1 MPAIIL
7 ASSSIY
13 RKQLLQRLTKKFK
26 VISPHVNEIKFSDE
40 GGKDSALRLA
50 ILKAKTIS
58 ENNENSYVIGS
69 DQTAEFDGI
78 QIEKPRNTDES
89 FDQLIKLSG
98 KNVTFYSA
106 VCLINKS
113 KKIEYKD
120 VETIHVKYKILT
132 KSLISEY
139 LSNEAPNG
147 CLGSIKSEG
156 LGITLLEKIV
166 SNDPTAIVGLPLLC
180 LIKMFELEK
189 IYFNG
194 K

>member
-1 MPAIIL
+1 MSSIIL

-13 RKQLLQRLTKKFK
+13 RKQLLRRLTNKFK
-26 VISPHVNEIKFSDE
+26 VISPHVNEIKLPHE
-40 GGKDSALRLA
+40 GGKESALRLA
-50 ILKAKTIS
+50 ILKAKTVS
-58 ENNENSYVIGS
+58 EDNENSYVIGS

-78 QIEKPRNTDES
+78 QIQKPRNTDES

-106 VCLINKS
+106 VCLINES

-132 KSLISEY
+132 ESLISDY
-139 LSNEAPNG
+139 LSNEAPEG
-147 CLGSIKSEG
+147 CLGSIRSEG

>member
-1 MPAIIL
+1 MPPIIL

-13 RKQLLQRLTKKFK
+13 RKQLLQRLTNNFK
-26 VISPHVNEIKFSDE
+26 VISPHVNEIKLPGE

-50 ILKAKTIS
+50 ILKAKTVS
-58 ENNENSYVIGS
+58 NDNVNSYIIGS
-69 DQTAEFDGI
+69 DQTAEFDSI
-78 QIEKPRNTDES
+78 QIEKPKNNGES

-98 KNVTFYSA
+98 KDVTFYTA

-113 KKIEYKD
+113 KKIEYKG

-132 KSLISEY
+132 KSLISKY
-139 LSNEAPNG
+139 LNNETPDG

-166 SNDPTAIVGLPLLC
+166 SDDPTAIVGLPLLC

>member
-1 MPAIIL
+1 MSSIIL

-13 RKQLLQRLTKKFK
+13 RKKLLQRLTNKFK
-26 VISPHVNEIKFSDE
+26 VISPHVNEIKLPDE

-50 ILKAKTIS
+50 ILKAETIS
-58 ENNENSYVIGS
+58 QDNKNSYVIGS

-78 QIEKPRNTDES
+78 QIEKPQNINES

-113 KKIEYKD
+113 KKIEYKG
-120 VETIHVKYKILT
+120 VETIQVKYKILT
-132 KSLISEY
+132 KSLINEY
-139 LSNEAPNG
+139 LSNEVPNG

-156 LGITLLEKIV
+156 LGITLLDKIV
-166 SNDPTAIVGLPLLC
+166 SNDPTAIIGLPLLC

>member
-1 MPAIIL
+1 MSSIIL

-13 RKQLLQRLTKKFK
+13 RKQLLRRLTNKFK
-26 VISPHVNEIKFSDE
+26 VISPNVNEIKLSDE
-40 GGKDSALRLA
+40 GSKNSALRLA
-50 ILKAKTIS
+50 ILKAKTIA
-58 ENNENSYVIGS
+58 EDNQNAYVIGS

-78 QIEKPRNTDES
+78 QIEKPRNSDES
-89 FDQLIKLSG
+89 YEQLIKLSG

-132 KSLISEY
+132 KPLISEY
-139 LSNEAPNG
+139 LINEAPNG

>member
-1 MPAIIL
+1 MPSIIL

-13 RKQLLQRLTKKFK
+13 RKQLLQRLTNKFK
-26 VISPHVNEIKFSDE
+26 VIPPNVNEKKLTGE
-40 GGKDSALRLA
+40 KGKDSALRLA

-58 ENNENSYVIGS
+58 NDNDNSYVIGS
-69 DQTAEFDGI
+69 DQTAEFDSI
-78 QIEKPRNTDES
+78 QIEKPKNDKES

-98 KNVTFYSA
+98 KEVTFYSA
-106 VCLINKS
+106 ICLINKS

-132 KSLISEY
+132 KSFISNY

-156 LGITLLEKIV
+156 LGITLLEKII
-166 SNDPTAIVGLPLLC
+166 SNDPTAIIGLPLLS